1 MLSPRWSH
9 RPLSGERGAKRGGR
23 WNAPGL
29 RALYV
34 GSVQYE
40 QDLGIRLGTLCAY
53 DVDADGIA
61 DLNDLVTVRA
71 IGVEPADLECPWKQI
86 ALVDK
91 K

>member
-1 MLSPRWSH
+1 MAAVGTHLGS
-9 RPLSGERGAKRGGR
+9 
-23 WNAPGL
+23 
-29 RALYV
+29 ALYMSEAFATA
-34 GSVQYE
+34 GAQYE